1 MKHSLHKI
9 IERQDLS
16 TEEIKEVF
24 TLCFSEEVS
33 DSELAAIL
41 ISLKMKGETAEEVA
55 GLSQVIQEHSP
66 FLLNFHQPVMDN
78 CGTGGD
84 RSNSFNISTCS
95 AFVLAGAGVTVAK
108 HGNRSVSSQTGS
120 ADVLEKLGVS
130 LAFTKEQVNEMLD
143 KNQIAF
149 LFAQHVHPTL
159 KQVGKVRKDLRIPT
173 IFNFI
178 GPLTNPVHLD
188 SQYIGVYDPKALQM
202 VAKAAQL
209 LGRER
214 AIVIH
219 GAGGLD
225 EASLQGENKY
235 ILVENDCLEE
245 KTIHPEEVGLSVYPN
260 DEIQGGNATENA
272 NILLSVLK
280 GEDSAY
286 LDTVLFNAGIALFA
300 SKKADSIYDG
310 VELARESIT
319 SGSAL
324 SKLNNL
330 ITFSKKVSE
339 VV

>member
-24 TLCFSEEVS
+24 KHCFSQEVS

-188 SQYIGVYDPKALQM
+188 SQYIGVYDPEALQM

-235 ILVENDCLEE
+235 ILVENDRLEE

>member
-9 IERQDLS
+9 IDRQDLS

-24 TLCFSEEVS
+24 THCFSEEVS

-41 ISLKMKGETAEEVA
+41 ISLKMKGETAEEVV

-130 LAFTKEQVNEMLD
+130 LAFTKEQVNEMLE

-159 KQVGKVRKDLRIPT
+159 KQVSKVRKDLRIPT

-178 GPLTNPVHLD
+178 GPLTNPVHLN
-188 SQYIGVYDPKALQM
+188 SQYIGVYDPAALPM

-225 EASLQGENKY
+225 EASLQGENQY
-235 ILVENDCLEE
+235 ILVENDRLEE
-245 KTIHPEEVGLSVYPN
+245 RTIHPEEVGLSVYPN
-260 DEIQGGNATENA
+260 DEIQGGNATDNA
-272 NILLSVLK
+272 NILLSILS
-280 GEDSAY
+280 GEESAY
-286 LDTVLFNAGIALFA
+286 LDTVLFNAGIALFTTRRVG
-300 SKKADSIYDG
+300 SIYDG
-310 VELARESIT
+310 VKLARESIN